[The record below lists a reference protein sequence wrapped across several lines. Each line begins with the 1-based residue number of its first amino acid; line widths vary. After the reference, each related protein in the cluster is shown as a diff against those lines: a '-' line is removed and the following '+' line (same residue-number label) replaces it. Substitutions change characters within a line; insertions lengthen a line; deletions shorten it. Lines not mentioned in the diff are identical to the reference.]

1 MFGHTV
7 NPISSPLVIVA
18 NPKRCVLESGGG
30 IVAVKAAVRIVAL
43 GNTHSLGSN
52 TIEIT
57 FWLSCDSF
65 YTFYLVDSFN
75 APSKWSPNICCRKD
89 ILG

>member
-30 IVAVKAAVRIVAL
+30 IVAVKAAARIVAL
-43 GNTHSLGSN
+43 GNTHSLTHS
-52 TIEIT
+52 
-57 FWLSCDSF
+57 
-65 YTFYLVDSFN
+65 
-75 APSKWSPNICCRKD
+75 APT
-89 ILG
+89 L

>member
-43 GNTHSLGSN
+43 GNTHSLTLLQHYRN
-52 TIEIT
+52 N
-57 FWLSCDSF
+57 L
-65 YTFYLVDSFN
+65 L
-75 APSKWSPNICCRKD
+75 AQ
-89 ILG
+89 L